1 MIICCKRCSET
12 QSTHPSTPCSLS
24 SYHHQAFLPVHPQK
38 KPALSQTHCY
48 TTGCWY
54 MWSCGL
60 YSNPS
65 REPCTI
71 IRRRF
76 PNKTGMLS
84 TTAAHPLTGILSIQC
99 VFWGGHVRVAW
110 KALQIFFILLQCDV
124 HTVLQYLATA
134 CAMLIHKSQRCL
146 VQSASFQR
154 ASTLQLNSKRAWSSL
169 IKSRTLKDSKVA
181 CAASYLK
188 MSARRWKQILL
199 CDQK

>member
-1 MIICCKRCSET
+1 MFWNPVNTSLHSVLPIIL
-12 QSTHPSTPCSLS
+12 PSSGFSACTPTEEACIITNTYS
-24 SYHHQAFLPVHPQK
+24 S
-38 KPALSQTHCY
+38 Y

-71 IRRRF
+71 IRHSF

-84 TTAAHPLTGILSIQC
+84 TTAAHPLTVIFIIRY

-124 HTVLQYLATA
+124 HTVLQYLAA
-134 CAMLIHKSQRCL
+134 ASAMLIHKSQEYL
-146 VQSASFQR
+146 VQSASFRQ
-154 ASTLQLNSKRAWSSL
+154 ASTLKLRG
-169 IKSRTLKDSKVA
+169 RKVF
-181 CAASYLK
+181 
-188 MSARRWKQILL
+188 
-199 CDQK
+199 